1 MVPFQLHTRGKQ
13 NFKLSFNTKLTRR
26 QVMIFRLPNRI
37 TTFKQ
42 RVYIPTNT
50 IHQPDVVPMLVHRLR
65 RWPNIGLIYR
75 VCCPLTSQQTRYIN
89 PMLVQCW
96 STVYDVGPTLGWYIV
111 FVVHWHPSKHDTS
124 TQCWSNVSPCLRR
137 WPNIGPTLSSWNV
150 FKKTLVMDDYFLCSM
165 RLLFGRFQSRDEVG

>member
-1 MVPFQLHTRGKQ
+1 MLRW
-13 NFKLSFNTKLTRR
+13 LSIAHYIISSRAHRKWYHFNYIHVESRISSYRLRFNTKLTRR

-75 VCCPLTSQQTRYIN
+75 VCCPQTS
-89 PMLVQCW
+89 
-96 STVYDVGPTLGWYIV
+96 
-111 FVVHWHPSKHDTS
+111 HDTS
-124 TQCWSNVSPCLRR
+124 TQCWSNVSSCLRR
-137 WPNIGPTLSSWNV
+137 WPNIGPTLSSWNA